1 MNDTKPGFLVEGA
14 DGGNGGC
21 RRKGGGSVPP
31 SIGVLESE
39 EFKKEDNRGCCITK
53 MSFPQEDNFH
63 SIGS

>member
-39 EFKKEDNRGCCITK
+39 EFKKEDNRGCCI
-53 MSFPQEDNFH
+53 
-63 SIGS
+63 